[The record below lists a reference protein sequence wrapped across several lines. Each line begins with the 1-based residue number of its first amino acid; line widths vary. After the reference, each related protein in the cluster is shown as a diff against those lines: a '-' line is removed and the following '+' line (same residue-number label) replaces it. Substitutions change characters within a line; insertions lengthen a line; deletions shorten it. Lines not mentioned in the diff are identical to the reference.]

1 MILHLGLFDLTEFAL
16 LSMQSRLFL
25 PHQNLPGSRKY
36 LTSAANQWRKVISE
50 KNQVINAFVHCTPPP
65 VEGPSGALAGVA
77 VAVKDNITTYD
88 SPTTCSSAMLKGRYS
103 LRSLSILRVPRF

>member
-1 MILHLGLFDLTEFAL
+1 MILHLGLFDLTGFAL

-36 LTSAANQWRKVISE
+36 LTIAANQWRKVISE

-65 VEGPSGALAGVA
+65 SVESSSGALAGVA

-88 SPTTCSSAMLKGRYS
+88 SPTTCSSVMLKGRYS
-103 LRSLSILRVPRF
+103 LHSLSIL

>member
-1 MILHLGLFDLTEFAL
+1 LGLFDLTGSAL

-36 LTSAANQWRKVISE
+36 LTIAANQWRKVISE

-65 VEGPSGALAGVA
+65 SVESSSGALAGVA

-88 SPTTCSSAMLKGRYS
+88 SPTTCSSAMLKGRLFS
-103 LRSLSILRVPRF
+103 T